1 MAKISVGLSEAEVIR
16 SLAVIQAEAEIN
28 NVPAPRLA
36 DILAR
41 AREQLELKEARPP
54 APPPLPPEII
64 LVIRPTP

>member
-1 MAKISVGLSEAEVIR
+1 MIR
-16 SLAVIQAEAEIN
+16 SLAILEAEAEIN

-54 APPPLPPEII
+54 GPPPPPPGFERI